1 MKKCI
6 SIILTI
12 VFCLIMAVSASAA
25 DVTANAGGYSGVE
38 FSDGYIG
45 FCIDANLK
53 GADNGQ
59 NFTKSDSTSS
69 ATNNNTQADVSQQLK
84 ALFIVNFNE
93 MFVADGN
100 DGYELDGLK
109 VDSSIQSAVWNI
121 TDGRYV
127 WGESKTFAEAAKSYD
142 GAEIPDEGYSLQLDN
157 GDVVTFSFIVVEPHQ
172 EGYQAFFALKIS
184 ISDEPTHT
192 HDYDDEWSSD
202 DENHWHEC
210 DCGDK
215 ADEDGHTLTEADC
228 KNPSECSVCGKVVG
242 GTDSENHTG
251 ETVVKNQKP
260 ATETEAGY
268 TGDIHCA
275 GCDELLESG
284 EIIAPTHTHD
294 YDDEWSSDDENHWHE
309 CGCGDKVDEDE
320 HSFFLGTCSVC
331 GYGKSPEMPD
341 GFLETCG
348 NIVLGIVDS
357 LSEADFGAIDF
368 GTIDFDA
375 TDFGT
380 IDFGDIDF
388 GNISFGGEDNG
399 EDDEINE
406 EIPDTGSDSTVVW
419 AFVLLVMSV
428 CTVAVM
434 SIRRKKRCINK

>member
-1 MKKCI
+1 
-6 SIILTI
+6 
-12 VFCLIMAVSASAA
+12 MAVSASAA

-210 DCGDK
+210 GCGDK
-215 ADEDGHTLTEADC
+215 A
-228 KNPSECSVCGKVVG
+228 
-242 GTDSENHTG
+242 
-251 ETVVKNQKP
+251 
-260 ATETEAGY
+260 
-268 TGDIHCA
+268 
-275 GCDELLESG
+275 
-284 EIIAPTHTHD
+284 
-294 YDDEWSSDDENHWHE
+294 
-309 CGCGDKVDEDE
+309 DEDE

-331 GYGKSPEMPD
+331 GYGKSPEIPD

-375 TDFGT
+375 IDFGT

-406 EIPDTGSDSTVVW
+406 EIPDTGSDSTVVR